1 MKKMKK
7 INSRRGAEKQRA
19 QRGNMS
25 GVATPDPA
33 LPVRQTPP
41 REAIT
46 PEVIP
51 NAWDFEEPVFEDAA
65 ERIRFH
71 LSQAKSAAT
80 AALKHIIEAGWEL
93 AQQKQLL
100 GYGQWNAWCEQKLS
114 IERHTADRYILAFQK
129 TVGAARAAQRV
140 PLDAK
145 LLKKELD
152 AATEGMEEKTVRQA
166 MIEIG
171 VIKPAAGHGGKRE
184 GAGRP
189 AELPTPSAAA
199 NAKAIWSEVLKV
211 ASKKTVV
218 SAVALLD
225 ERTTEVCWG
234 TVLELYEALKDHR
247 AEFKK

>member
-71 LSQAKSAAT
+71 LSRARVSAVT
-80 AALKHIIEAGWEL
+80 ALKHIIEAGWEL
-93 AQQKQLL
+93 AKQKRVL
-100 GYGQWNAWCEQKLS
+100 GYGQWRSWCEEKLDIS
-114 IERHTADRYILAFQK
+114 QDSADRYIMAFQR
-129 TVGAARAAQRV
+129 TVGAARAAQSIG
-140 PLDAK
+140 LDAK

-152 AATEGMEEKTVRQA
+152 AATSGMEEKTVRQA

-171 VIKPAAGHGGKRE
+171 VIKANPAHGGKRE
-184 GAGRP
+184 GAGRKAKDADVA
-189 AELPTPSAAA
+189 AEL
-199 NAKAIWSEVLKV
+199 K
-211 ASKKTVV
+211 
-218 SAVALLD
+218 AVAKM
-225 ERTTEVCWG
+225 EP
-234 TVLELYEALKDHR
+234 VLWASAKEALD
-247 AEFKK
+247 ALW